1 MTIAQNNPP
10 SSTNFWL
17 ERRTIVAY
25 AVSLLALAEI
35 IDLTIV
41 SVAVPHIMG
50 SLNAN
55 LSEVSL
61 TMTSYIVAAAV
72 CIPLTGLVTRKFG
85 TKRVILASAVIF
97 MISSILCGISSSLT
111 EMVIFRLMQ
120 GVGGAFLPS
129 IAQSYISRNFTQE
142 EQPKVMTAY
151 SLCVV
156 MGPVLGPILGGI
168 LSESLSWRWI
178 FYINVPICIAGFI
191 LIWKNMKQEVEE
203 NVKIDYI
210 SFAFMALGVACLEY
224 FIDEGNS
231 NNWLDS
237 MQMLI
242 VLTTAIILLIFF
254 VWRGVLGKSVI
265 NLNVFKNT
273 NVMLCCL
280 CMFVFMLLLSASMA
294 YFPTML
300 QQSFG
305 YPVDTAGLITAPRGL
320 IALVAAPIIAKLMG
334 VVDPRKI
341 LFCGLFISALGSF
354 MLASY
359 APQVSQ
365 GYIIA
370 SVIIQGIGMMAFFIP
385 IMQIIFIG
393 VDSSMHNDVSGIFN
407 FFRNMASSVGTSLSA
422 TIIAHQMQVT
432 YHDMGA
438 QVSPY
443 ARGYQT
449 WAQHLGNT
457 PDAMKAVIAQ
467 ATVMGQG
474 AFVSYL
480 DVYFVTGVIMLCTL
494 WLPFVLKRPTRGAPI
509 HLE

>member
-142 EQPKVMTAY
+142 EQPKIMTAY

-203 NVKIDYI
+203 NVKKKN
-210 SFAFMALGVACLEY
+210 AC
-224 FIDEGNS
+224 D
-231 NNWLDS
+231 
-237 MQMLI
+237 
-242 VLTTAIILLIFF
+242 
-254 VWRGVLGKSVI
+254 
-265 NLNVFKNT
+265 
-273 NVMLCCL
+273 
-280 CMFVFMLLLSASMA
+280 
-294 YFPTML
+294 
-300 QQSFG
+300 
-305 YPVDTAGLITAPRGL
+305 
-320 IALVAAPIIAKLMG
+320 
-334 VVDPRKI
+334 
-341 LFCGLFISALGSF
+341 
-354 MLASY
+354 
-359 APQVSQ
+359 Q
-365 GYIIA
+365 G
-370 SVIIQGIGMMAFFIP
+370 
-385 IMQIIFIG
+385 
-393 VDSSMHNDVSGIFN
+393 
-407 FFRNMASSVGTSLSA
+407 
-422 TIIAHQMQVT
+422 
-432 YHDMGA
+432 
-438 QVSPY
+438 
-443 ARGYQT
+443 
-449 WAQHLGNT
+449 
-457 PDAMKAVIAQ
+457 
-467 ATVMGQG
+467 
-474 AFVSYL
+474 
-480 DVYFVTGVIMLCTL
+480 
-494 WLPFVLKRPTRGAPI
+494 
-509 HLE
+509 